1 MFVIVIQKMI
11 VLLIVQVYLVETLTL
26 MIAVFVR
33 VEIQDTIP
41 IQTWTSAGFALVI
54 MKISRDVVVLMEPLQ
69 FIGMIMM
76 VMA

>member
-1 MFVIVIQKMI
+1 MIPQMI
-11 VLLIVQVYLVETLTL
+11 VLLIVLVYQGETLIL

-33 VEIQDTIP
+33 VEIRDTIL
-41 IQTWTSAGFALVI
+41 IRTWTSVEYALVI